1 MQGPGHVRILGT
13 VTGLTPGKHGFHVHA
28 KGATGDN
35 CKVRTAYNRLLRKL
49 IFKQTVRVMEVW
61 LTK

>member
-1 MQGPGHVRILGT
+1 MVQGPGHVRILGT

-35 CKVRTAYNRLLRKL
+35 CKVRTAY
-49 IFKQTVRVMEVW
+49 IFNKGCAVMAVW
-61 LTK
+61 LGK